1 MRSDGTHSDNGRK
14 IYCYVCAHPW
24 RNLIDLE
31 IHEDKPPGSIWMHLP
46 VTPAIPLPTIPEI
59 KRHQQRGHMRPRDV
73 ILAEQELKLKLLN
86 DLIDG
91 PDPIEA
97 TYASLVASPPPLPQP
112 QPKPR
117 TKPLPRLSTKR
128 PEAAWSPWVLRQRQA
143 RTGWTP
149 EAQIA
154 LRDLQGNRCWVCNAD
169 NPTCLDVVK
178 DDSGQ
183 VVRGYLCQRCKG
195 AVGLLDHNPV
205 LAGRLQD
212 FLLNPPSKRMSEG

>member
-1 MRSDGTHSDNGRK
+1 M
-14 IYCYVCAHPW
+14 YCYVCSHPW

-31 IHEDKPPGSIWMHLP
+31 IHEDKPPGSIWGHLP

-59 KRHQQRGHMRPRDV
+59 KRHQQRGHMRPKDV
-73 ILAEQELKLKLLN
+73 ILAEQAYKLKLLN

-91 PDPIEA
+91 PSPMEA
-97 TYASLVASPPPLPQP
+97 MHASLVIPPPPLPP
-112 QPKPR
+112 APRPRR
-117 TKPLPRLSTKR
+117 TKPAPRLSTKA
-128 PEAAWSPWVLRQRQA
+128 PAAAWSPWVLRQRQA

-154 LRDLQGNRCWVCNAD
+154 LRDLQHNRCWVCDAD
-169 NPTCLDVVK
+169 NPTCLDTTK
-178 DDSGQ
+178 DEDHQ

-195 AVGLLDHNPV
+195 AAGLLGHDSR

-212 FLLNPPSKRMSEG
+212 FLLNPPSRRMSGL